1 MIRETE
7 SVLIRTHGPVPRR
20 PRRKGMYRGKGAG
33 RARVLRARA
42 SKPLPVTEAE
52 ARALDRRRSFTLAD
66 VALEG
71 AEP

>member
-7 SVLIRTHGPVPRR
+7 NVLVRTRGPS
-20 PRRKGMYRGKGAG
+20 PRRKGLYRGKGTT

-42 SKPLPVTEAE
+42 LKPLPVTEAE

-71 AEP
+71 A